1 MATTK
6 TTKLADAISLLSD
19 VLSTEIAEGNHFLE
33 DEDDSVSADDH
44 EELKDEAADFIT
56 TALSE
61 LEDIQSQLQSAVEA
75 VTDDDA
81 DDCSYE
87 WDADDEEEDVG
98 IGEVVV
104 DGDSEG
110 DADPEDEAEPTDAEK
125 IELLLAAGEELE
137 DKIVELESDKEAL
150 TEALQCALS
159 AIDSLVD
166 DVVAHQTELE
176 AY

>member
-1 MATTK
+1 M
-6 TTKLADAISLLSD
+6 
-19 VLSTEIAEGNHFLE
+19 
-33 DEDDSVSADDH
+33 
-44 EELKDEAADFIT
+44 
-56 TALSE
+56 
-61 LEDIQSQLQSAVEA
+61 
-75 VTDDDA
+75 
-81 DDCSYE
+81 
-87 WDADDEEEDVG
+87 
-98 IGEVVV
+98 VV

-150 TEALQCALS
+150 TEALQSALS